1 MFHSAIHL
9 SVYLARGVVEGQ
21 QDLDDFFSVGNC
33 FVEFDSVVR
42 AAVSVDYTW
51 SSSVMM
57 TTLTSAVSLLIGSTA
72 RGTARKLNGG
82 KHTKKWNNSFFV
94 NSHLPTLSST
104 CTVNVKYPSMELV
117 GVKAAVM
124 MPVL

>member
-1 MFHSAIHL
+1 
-9 SVYLARGVVEGQ
+9 
-21 QDLDDFFSVGNC
+21 
-33 FVEFDSVVR
+33 
-42 AAVSVDYTW
+42 
-51 SSSVMM
+51 MM

-72 RGTARKLNGG
+72 RGTAVEIERG
-82 KHTKKWNNSFFV
+82 KNTHNLEKRIFFV